1 MQTDTA
7 TQTIAGMTTRIAEA
21 EDDERDLLGR
31 VREGDARAFEVVM
44 RRHER
49 LVLGV
54 ALRLLG
60 DQEDARDAAQEVF
73 LRLYRFGYAIEPGNP
88 VKPWLYRVAVNVC
101 NDMLRQRVSA
111 RRVFASDHSIE
122 EWDGAEDGHA
132 EGALLA
138 AQQRQVLRLALAKL
152 PNRERMA
159 LVLRDVEGLE
169 TEEVARMLGTSAVTV
184 RAHVSRGRMRLKRI
198 VERMM
203 RRGRT

>member
-7 TQTIAGMTTRIAEA
+7 TQTIVGMSTRIAEPA
-21 EDDERDLLGR
+21 DDGQDLLGR
-31 VREGDARAFEVVM
+31 VREGDARAFELLM
-44 RRHER
+44 RQHER
-49 LVLGV
+49 LVLVV

-60 DQEDARDAAQEVF
+60 NQEDARDAAQEVF
-73 LRLYRFGYAIEPGNP
+73 LKLYRFGHAIEPGNP

-111 RRVFASDHSIE
+111 RRVFAVDESIE
-122 EWDGAEDGHA
+122 DWDGAEDGNV

-138 AQQRQVLRLALAKL
+138 AQQRQVLRLALGKL
-152 PNRERMA
+152 PNRERTA

-184 RAHVSRGRMRLKRI
+184 RAHVSRGRMRLRRI